1 MKGVSVIFF
10 LFILNSFLAKAQDR
24 PVYFVQFKI
33 TKITSLEQ
41 AQTVDAKMM
50 NRKGIL
56 STHTDY
62 ITSTYF
68 CTLTAETDYGFEDFQ
83 NWFFKLGYEI
93 SCFNKGIQGTS
104 ELLSPHSLK
113 NCEETNNP

>member
-1 MKGVSVIFF
+1 MNSLKVIFF
-10 LFILNSFLAKAQDR
+10 LFVFHSCFAFSQDR

-41 AQTVDAKMM
+41 AKAVDAKMS

-68 CTLTAETDYGFEDFQ
+68 CTLTAEADYIFEDFQ
-83 NWFFKLGYEI
+83 NWFLKLGYEI

-104 ELLSPHSLK
+104 ELLSPHFLK
-113 NCEETNNP
+113 NCEENNKE